1 MKKLYLWLCL
11 VLFSLVAKAAGQY
24 DTKEEVIDR
33 AKAIAARHVIHNKGG
48 EFIETDKA
56 LNAKNVDALK
66 KLIKTDPGHKFKQ
79 ICDEIEEFDVKAK
92 DTTSL
97 INSFKYLLFEKYK
110 VKDKGAL
117 EQVKAPIKNKSS
129 LFFNEETNTTSNDE
143 EDDEDTVNEESSSV
157 VSSSPSKGS
166 GSSGI
171 IKDEKSTIKENGRH
185 DRSEGI
191 SLILP
196 LAVLIIALL
205 GSLFFCFQLW
215 RKNKVLEEEKNKTI
229 KELSPIAPAYAR
241 KSIHELARAISKK
254 YNDMAHDLEAMKR
267 DQNGLKE
274 RIEILEEKNRSSQNS
289 VLDDRSRYNDVKS
302 YETENE
308 DSGSPTISWD
318 IEKENAERLH
328 HDPEVIPEVV
338 SVVGKEMFL
347 YLPNDNM
354 FKEGTEEYRSG
365 KTLYKMTYTSD
376 ETADF
381 EFVNRPEALAFA
393 KQSRSRFLESAC
405 VIENDDAISFN
416 TIQTL
421 EKGKLTKADEGWNI
435 ISKARIRLS

>member
-66 KLIKTDPGHKFKQ
+66 KLIKTDPKHKFKQ
-79 ICDEIEEFDVKAK
+79 ICDEIEDFDVEAK

-97 INSFKYLLFEKYK
+97 INSFKYLLFEQYK

-129 LFFNEETNTTSNDE
+129 LFINGETNTTS
-143 EDDEDTVNEESSSV
+143 NEESSSV
-157 VSSSPSKGS
+157 VSPSPSKGS

-171 IKDEKSTIKENGRH
+171 IKDERSTIKENGRH
-185 DRSEGI
+185 DRPEGI

-274 RIEILEEKNRSSQNS
+274 KIEILEEKNRFSQNS
-289 VLDDRSRYNDVKS
+289 VLDGGSRYNDVKS
-302 YETENE
+302 YKTENE

-318 IEKENAERLH
+318 IEKENAEKLH
-328 HDPEVIPEVV
+328 REPEVIPEVV

-405 VIENDDAISFN
+405 VIENDDVISFN

>member
-1 MKKLYLWLCL
+1 M
-11 VLFSLVAKAAGQY
+11 
-24 DTKEEVIDR
+24 
-33 AKAIAARHVIHNKGG
+33 
-48 EFIETDKA
+48 
-56 LNAKNVDALK
+56 
-66 KLIKTDPGHKFKQ
+66 
-79 ICDEIEEFDVKAK
+79 
-92 DTTSL
+92 
-97 INSFKYLLFEKYK
+97 
-110 VKDKGAL
+110 
-117 EQVKAPIKNKSS
+117 
-129 LFFNEETNTTSNDE
+129 
-143 EDDEDTVNEESSSV
+143 
-157 VSSSPSKGS
+157 
-166 GSSGI
+166 
-171 IKDEKSTIKENGRH
+171 
-185 DRSEGI
+185 
-191 SLILP
+191 
-196 LAVLIIALL
+196 
-205 GSLFFCFQLW
+205 W